1 MTRLADYLFA
11 ILVAVWVGAL
21 WAIGFMAA
29 PVLFQQLADRML
41 AGAIAGK
48 LFTIVAWLGIGS
60 ATYALLY
67 LMVREGVTV
76 LRSAV
81 FWIVLVML
89 VLTLV
94 GQFGVTPIMDGLKAQ
109 SMSRD
114 IMEGMLRDRFMMWHG
129 ISSVLYLVVSVLGVA
144 LVTQAFRR

>member
-11 ILVAVWVGAL
+11 ILIAMWVGAL

-29 PVLFQQLADRML
+29 PVLFRQLADRTL

-60 ATYALLY
+60 ALYALLY
-67 LMVREGVTV
+67 LMMREGIGV

-94 GQFGVTPIMDGLKAQ
+94 GQFGVTPIMEGLKSQ
-109 SMSRD
+109 GVSRD
-114 IMEGMLRDRFMMWHG
+114 IMAGVLRDRFMMWHG
-129 ISSVLYLVVSVLGVA
+129 ISSVLYLAVSVLGVA
-144 LVTQAFRR
+144 LVTQTFRR

>member
-48 LFTIVAWLGIGS
+48 LFTIVAWLGVGS

-67 LMVREGVTV
+67 LMVREGVTA